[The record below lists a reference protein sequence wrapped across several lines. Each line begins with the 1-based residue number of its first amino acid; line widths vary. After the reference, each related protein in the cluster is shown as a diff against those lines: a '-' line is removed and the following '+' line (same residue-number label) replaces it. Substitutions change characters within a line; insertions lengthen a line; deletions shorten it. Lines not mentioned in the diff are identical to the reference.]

1 MLSMATLFFSF
12 FSRSG
17 CVSYLLKISEV
28 RMDLQIQAGVK
39 GREIVVVEVKDTAA
53 NYGSGLVEVY
63 ATPAMVALME
73 KTCLRSVL
81 PFLPEGHGTVG
92 VKVNIS
98 HSKATPVG
106 MQVVCESELIEVD
119 RRRLVFEVVARDEGG
134 EIGRGT
140 HERFVI
146 DTEKFMAK
154 L

>member
-1 MLSMATLFFSF
+1 
-12 FSRSG
+12 
-17 CVSYLLKISEV
+17 
-28 RMDLQIQAGVK
+28 MDMQLEPGVQ
-39 GREIVVVEVKDTAA
+39 GREELIVEQKDTAA
-53 NYGSGLVEVY
+53 RYGSGLVEVY

-73 KTCLRSVL
+73 KTCLQSVL
-81 PFLPEGHGTVG
+81 PFLPAGHGTVG
-92 VKVNIS
+92 VKVNVS

-119 RRRLVFEVVARDEGG
+119 RRRLVFKVVARDEVG
-134 EIGRGT
+134 EIGRGL

>member
-1 MLSMATLFFSF
+1 
-12 FSRSG
+12 
-17 CVSYLLKISEV
+17 
-28 RMDLQIQAGVK
+28 MDLQIQAGVK
-39 GREIVVVEVKDTAA
+39 GREMLVVEAKDTAA

-73 KTCLRSVL
+73 KTCLQSVL

-106 MQVVCESELIEVD
+106 VQVVCESELIEVD
-119 RRRLVFEVVARDEGG
+119 RRRLVFEVVACDEGG